1 LTSSVDQ
8 SIHPL
13 AAAASAESPSPTVTH
28 PIPCVSRAAIGVA
41 LVAIVVRAIPA
52 ALAFGTSDVLAWD
65 QLARLF
71 LAGDNFYATQLH
83 NWPVL
88 WIYFTAAAE
97 VLHDATALPFSFLVK
112 LPPIAAD
119 AAIAVMLCR
128 ISPKIGLLY
137 ALNPVAILIT
147 GYHGQFDS
155 MMLAP
160 TVLAWCLWETS
171 RGPRRLYGTALAL
184 GLGIWFKPVPLVL
197 LPVFLPRLKNHFER
211 AIFVVL
217 AFAPAALGTLPY
229 FLRWP
234 EDVAANFFGYS
245 SWFGQWGYPVVW
257 MMVEYAVRG
266 TVPWWMPDPDHVSV
280 VLHVMYVAGR
290 FVLLAALGFTWWWI
304 YRQRASVLFGIVA
317 TFVAFYTVTVG
328 FGVQYL
334 LWVLPFA
341 LAARE
346 RFVWPFTFAAT
357 GLLIVAYS
365 FGLAYRVVEPIPDN
379 APNSLEFIVK
389 VASLPTWIVCGLWLQ
404 SLLRR
409 ARFFALTSAVN
420 PDPQV
425 RRGAPPAGRGGPH
438 RV

>member
-1 LTSSVDQ
+1 MSSSVDQ
-8 SIHPL
+8 SLHQLSTHATATPAS
-13 AAAASAESPSPTVTH
+13 AAAQTQPW
-28 PIPCVSRAAIGVA
+28 VSRAALGVG

-97 VLHDATALPFSFLVK
+97 AFHDSTGLPFSFLVK

-119 AAIAVMLCR
+119 AAIAMLLR
-128 ISPKIGLLY
+128 RQSPKIGLLY

-160 TVLAWCLWETS
+160 TVLAWCLWEAWT
-171 RGPRRLYGTALAL
+171 GPRRLYGTALAL

-197 LPVFLPRLKNHFER
+197 LPIFLPRLKNHLER
-211 AIFVVL
+211 AVFVVL
-217 AFAPAALGTLPY
+217 AFAPAAIGTLPY

-234 EDVAANFFGYS
+234 EDVAANFLGYS
-245 SWFGQWGYPVVW
+245 SWFGQWGYPVLW
-257 MMVEYAVRG
+257 MLVEYVARG
-266 TVPWWMPDPDHVSV
+266 TVPWWMPDPEHVSS
-280 VLHVMYVAGR
+280 VLHFMYLAGR

-304 YRQRASVLFGIVA
+304 HRQRTSVLFGVVA
-317 TFVAFYTVTVG
+317 TFVAFYTATVG

-346 RFVWPFTFAAT
+346 RFVWPFTVAAT

-365 FGLAYRVVEPIPDN
+365 MGLAYRVVEPIPDN
-379 APNSLEFIVK
+379 GPNSLEFIVK
-389 VASLPTWIVCGLWLQ
+389 VAALPTWIICGLWLQ

-409 ARFFALTSAVN
+409 ARFIASPPLE
-420 PDPQV
+420 PPL
-425 RRGAPPAGRGGPH
+425 RRVSSPAARSGAQLG
-438 RV
+438 